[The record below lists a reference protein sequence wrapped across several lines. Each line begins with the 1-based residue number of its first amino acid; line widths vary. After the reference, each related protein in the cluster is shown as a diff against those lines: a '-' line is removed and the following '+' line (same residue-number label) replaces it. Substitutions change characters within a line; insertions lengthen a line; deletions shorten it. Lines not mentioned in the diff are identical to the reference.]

1 MTKRKAR
8 LPPAPDVQDW
18 ELFRE
23 YAKLTDKRSPRALE
37 IRNTI
42 VHQFRQ
48 LMLGEVDRF
57 ARKKELER
65 NTDALEDYN
74 QVAVEALLYSLDR
87 YDPTRGTVFATPT
100 RGWIWHFLDT
110 YLDKV
115 PCVNQR
121 RMSTIPQHLLR
132 RQDRIRAEHGRD
144 ATAEELGVSEA
155 QLERWRYP
163 PIVQSVDV
171 VDKWALG
178 MNDGAENF
186 LTRLAR
192 TESSHQDRPDA
203 EEQMIEIEE
212 ADEQEQRL
220 SALAG
225 AMKKLT
231 VLERRHV
238 RKAKHIEP
246 ADQLEYERIVAKL
259 RDLLIP

>member
-18 ELFRE
+18 QLFRE
-23 YAKLTDKRSPRALE
+23 YAKLADKRSPRALE
-37 IRNTI
+37 IRNLV

-48 LMLGEVDRF
+48 LLLGEVDRF

-87 YDPTRGTVFATPT
+87 YDPERGTVFATPT
-100 RGWIWHFLDT
+100 RGWVWHFLDT

-144 ATAEELGVSEA
+144 ATAEELGVSEV

-212 ADEQEQRL
+212 ADQHEQQLE
-220 SALAG
+220 ALAG

-231 VLERRHV
+231 APERRHV
-238 RKAKHIEP
+238 KKAKHANASE
-246 ADQLEYERIVAKL
+246 LEEYYRIVNKL